1 MFRSRSLITFSSF
14 TLLTAALVS
23 CGGPLTGQ
31 APVASTVG
39 TLQTLAV
46 SYAGRYSYV
55 HALTIPATLSKASL
69 QSTYGGKILAFNPEL
84 GTAIV
89 ANNVSSKQTYDVSV
103 EVNASNIKLGDAKAL
118 GFSAWSTGYSAWS
131 TGYSAWSTG
140 YSAWSTGYSA
150 WSTGYSA
157 WSTGTTSAATT
168 FSENLSSWNAIR
180 LADAQTLVPEL
191 GRGVKVAVIDTG
203 IDLNH
208 GAFSGHLD
216 TVNMKDFLL
225 NTSSPQEVDSS
236 AVAGTY
242 SDGYGHGTATAD
254 LVLQIAPNATILPL
268 RVLDG
273 NGTGDVQTIAN
284 AISYA
289 VTSGAKVINL
299 SLGSSS
305 DSSAINWAI
314 ASAVSKGVTVVVASG
329 NTGDTN
335 VLYPAYNAYGQL
347 TNVSS
352 SQFNGSVS
360 VGSVTSGLIKS
371 SFSTYGPH
379 LELTAPGESLK
390 TAFPG
395 NTTVLATGTSFAAPL
410 VSGAVALALSTGVV
424 NTTKFDVD
432 AMLTNLSST
441 ATAPTDLL
449 YGTQLGKG
457 TVNVYNFVHKY
468 R

>member
-118 GFSAWSTGYSAWS
+118 GF
-131 TGYSAWSTG
+131 
-140 YSAWSTGYSA
+140 
-150 WSTGYSA
+150 SA

>member
-118 GFSAWSTGYSAWS
+118 GF
-131 TGYSAWSTG
+131 
-140 YSAWSTGYSA
+140 SAWSTGYSA